1 MLNIFRSFLILQYNR
16 IFEKIRAFGEKGGT
30 TMQWFKVI
38 LAGLIEILWVT
49 GLNTADSLLSWIGTI
64 IIIIISFF
72 LVISACKSLPVGT
85 VYAVFVGIGAV
96 GTVLVDMLF
105 FGDPFNFMKI
115 ILIILLVI
123 GIIGLKLTTEEAEN

>member
-1 MLNIFRSFLILQYNR
+1 VLNIFRSFLILQYNR

-123 GIIGLKLTTEEAEN
+123 GIIGLKLTTEEAKN

>member
-1 MLNIFRSFLILQYNR
+1 MLNIFRLFLILQYNR

>member
-72 LVISACKSLPVGT
+72 LVISACKSLTVGT

>member
-1 MLNIFRSFLILQYNR
+1 
-16 IFEKIRAFGEKGGT
+16 
-30 TMQWFKVI
+30 MQWFKVI

-49 GLNTADSLLSWIGTI
+49 GLNTADSLLNWTGTI

-72 LVISACKSLPVGT
+72 LVISSCKFLPVGT

-105 FGDPFNFMKI
+105 FGDPFNFIKVT
-115 ILIILLVI
+115 LIILLVV
-123 GIIGLKLTTEEAEN
+123 GIVGLKLTTEEAEN

>member
-123 GIIGLKLTTEEAEN
+123 GIIGLKLTTVEAEN

>member
-1 MLNIFRSFLILQYNR
+1 
-16 IFEKIRAFGEKGGT
+16 
-30 TMQWFKVI
+30 MQWFKVI

-64 IIIIISFF
+64 IIIISFF
-72 LVISACKSLPVGT
+72 LVIAACKSLPVGT

-105 FGDPFNFMKI
+105 FGDPFNSMKI
-115 ILIILLVI
+115 ILITLLVV